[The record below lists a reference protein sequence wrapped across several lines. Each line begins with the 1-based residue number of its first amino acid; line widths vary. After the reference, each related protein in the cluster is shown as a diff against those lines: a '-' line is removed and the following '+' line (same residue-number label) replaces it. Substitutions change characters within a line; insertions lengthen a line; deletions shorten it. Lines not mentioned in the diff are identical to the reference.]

1 MSAVIEDS
9 KDFVSVVI
17 REDYEKRLER
27 QAQDARLAR
36 VKVEAALI
44 SKDKNSDVEALKAAF
59 NYSIVSKLEFS
70 DGHEVVFDPR
80 RKLAVALEILVYAN
94 RVAKEPRLTG
104 VALGYLCG
112 RVEQEWKNTLF
123 DPDFDMFKVLPSG
136 QRKTIRSRTKNRE
149 KRIKEFHTTRY
160 DSEELES
167 YDGMAH
173 EIVETKNKFIVIN
186 GAMASGKTTLLREVQ
201 SIYKEKRYFP
211 ILIT

>member
-9 KDFVSVVI
+9 KDVVSVVI

-59 NYSIVSKLEFS
+59 NYSIVRKLEFS

-94 RVAKEPRLTG
+94 RVAKNSRLTG
-104 VALGYLCG
+104 VALGHLCG
-112 RVEQEWKNTLF
+112 KVEQEWKKTLF
-123 DPDFDMFKVLPSG
+123 EPDLSMFKVLPSG
-136 QRKTIRSRTKNRE
+136 QRNLIKSRIKQRE
-149 KRIKEFHTTRY
+149 KRIKEFHTIKY
-160 DSEELES
+160 DCSELES
-167 YDGMAH
+167 YDGFA
-173 EIVETKNKFIVIN
+173 
-186 GAMASGKTTLLREVQ
+186 GK
-201 SIYKEKRYFP
+201 
-211 ILIT
+211 